1 MTAAA
6 AVVLFAGL
14 GDVDRIAV
22 GVLGL
27 GFGLRLGL
35 SGGFCGGGF
44 LTGLLLSLG
53 LGSFLRGL
61 ALGFDVSRLLLGRL
75 LFCLRLGSCL
85 LSGFA
90 IGLGLG
96 CGFLGR
102 LAIPFASAS
111 SSARLAS
118 SAAFAASTD
127 CSVEPVLAN
136 DCSAPDDPEQPINPP
151 KHSTPTKT
159 QDRTF
164 SLIEMLLI
172 SSIALLYF

>member
-61 ALGFDVSRLLLGRL
+61 ALGFDVSRLLLGRS
-75 LFCLRLGSCL
+75 FCLRLGSCL

-102 LAIPFASAS
+102 LAI
-111 SSARLAS
+111 R
-118 SAAFAASTD
+118 
-127 CSVEPVLAN
+127 
-136 DCSAPDDPEQPINPP
+136 
-151 KHSTPTKT
+151 
-159 QDRTF
+159 F
-164 SLIEMLLI
+164 SLRQRLLF
-172 SSIALLYF
+172 SSLGLLGRFRRLDGLLGRDPC